1 MAKTKSR
8 KQRDHV
14 LRNSGRDV
22 TLFRNNNEFSTHER
36 KTKTKREKLDKK
48 VRKYKQ
54 QFLKGEQTNGI
65 AFLFAK
71 KHLAKCR
78 GLIK

>member
-22 TLFRNNNEFSTHER
+22 TLFRNGNEFSTHER
-36 KTKTKREKLDKK
+36 KTKTKLEKMDNK
-48 VRKYKQ
+48 VHKYKQ
-54 QFLKGEQTNGI
+54 QFPE
-65 AFLFAK
+65 
-71 KHLAKCR
+71 R
-78 GLIK
+78 